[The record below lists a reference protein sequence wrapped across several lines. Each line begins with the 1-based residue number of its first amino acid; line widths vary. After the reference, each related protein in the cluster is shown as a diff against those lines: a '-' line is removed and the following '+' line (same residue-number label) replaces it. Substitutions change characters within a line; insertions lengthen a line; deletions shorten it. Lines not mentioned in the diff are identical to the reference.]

1 MLSVLLAFLL
11 LTLSIGAYF
20 SFKRSLNNV
29 IAWEDLLVVI
39 MRVGDY
45 LHSNPAIEL
54 SSDIAFPT
62 DVSQYG
68 IAVLPK
74 WPRNHTKD
82 GFLLDIWG
90 SPIQFYAVRIN
101 DKVYIKGISAG
112 PDHRFHTQDD
122 IINSEYDDTGNIFHP
137 RNRLKGKE

>member
-11 LTLSIGAYF
+11 LTLSIGVYF

-45 LHSNPAIEL
+45 LQSNPVEISNDL
-54 SSDIAFPT
+54 AFPT
-62 DVSQYG
+62 DVSQLG
-68 IAVLPK
+68 IAMLPK
-74 WPRNHTKD
+74 WPRNNTKD
-82 GFLLDIWG
+82 GLLLDIWG
-90 SPIQFYAVRIN
+90 SPMQFYAVRIN
-101 DKVYIKGISAG
+101 DKVYMKGISAG
-112 PDHRFHTQDD
+112 QDRRFYTQDD
-122 IINSEYDDTGNIFHP
+122 IINSEYDDTGNVFHP